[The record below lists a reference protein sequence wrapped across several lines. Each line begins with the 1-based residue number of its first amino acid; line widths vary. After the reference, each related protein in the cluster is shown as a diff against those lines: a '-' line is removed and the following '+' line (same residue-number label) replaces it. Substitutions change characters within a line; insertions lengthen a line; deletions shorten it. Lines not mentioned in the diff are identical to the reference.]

1 MRRRCF
7 LILAACL
14 PAIAAASLSGC
25 SPAEAQSSSKAPA
38 AVREFPVTVAPLER
52 RTVERTIDVVGTLR
66 GWEQVTIGSKRTG
79 RVSKVLHDMGDHVR
93 PGELLVELE
102 AVDAKLAYDQAQ
114 SKYLGE
120 LVKLGI
126 TEQQAQRFIEQYG
139 ISEELIRGKQAEEA
153 IDRVPAVVQVLVS
166 KEKALHNLNRQRAL
180 SKKGASTVQELEDY
194 ENEYRSASAAYENAR
209 ATARNVIAS
218 AVANRVARNQALQT
232 LADMI
237 IRVPKPELT
246 PPGSSQADAVVYA
259 VTKRSVSE
267 GQMVREGE
275 AVCELIIENPLR
287 LWTSA
292 PERYAEQVRVGQPVR
307 ITVSSQPD
315 LLFLGKVVRINPS
328 VDAVSRTFQVETQVP
343 NDRRLLRAG
352 GFAKATIVTDLSAQA
367 AVAPTESIIRFAG
380 VTKLFFVE
388 NGKARSVND
397 IVTGSEGPGWVEVTS
412 KSLPTSAMVVIT
424 GQTQL
429 ADGTPVVI
437 RTPKP
442 PSDHHK
448 KIETA
453 PTAAPE
459 LGSKATESVK
469 R

>member
-38 AVREFPVTVAPLER
+38 AVREVPVTVAPLER

-93 PGELLVELE
+93 PGEPLVELE

-153 IDRVPAVVQVLVS
+153 IDRVPAVIQVLVS

-218 AVANRVARNQALQT
+218 AVANRVARNQAIQT

-352 GFAKATIVTDLSAQA
+352 GFAKATIITDSAAQA

-429 ADGTPVVI
+429 ANGTPVVI
-437 RTPKP
+437 RTPGP
-442 PSDHHK
+442 PSDHHTK
-448 KIETA
+448 PETA
-453 PTAAPE
+453 PIATVS
-459 LGSKATESVK
+459 GSKAAESAT

>member
-1 MRRRCF
+1 MLTGGSSIVIESSGRCPRGPGHRGAPRAANRRADHRCRRH
-7 LILAACL
+7 LAR
-14 PAIAAASLSGC
+14 
-25 SPAEAQSSSKAPA
+25 
-38 AVREFPVTVAPLER
+38 V
-52 RTVERTIDVVGTLR
+52 
-66 GWEQVTIGSKRTG
+66 EQVTIGSKRTG

-93 PGELLVELE
+93 PGEPLVELE

-153 IDRVPAVVQVLVS
+153 IDRVPAVIQVLVS

-218 AVANRVARNQALQT
+218 AVANRVARNQAIQT

-287 LWTSA
+287 LWTNA

-352 GFAKATIVTDLSAQA
+352 GFAKATIITDSAAQA

-437 RTPKP
+437 RTPGP
-442 PSDHHK
+442 PSNHHTK
-448 KIETA
+448 PETA
-453 PTAAPE
+453 PIATVS
-459 LGSKATESVK
+459 GSKAAESAT

>member
-1 MRRRCF
+1 

-25 SPAEAQSSSKAPA
+25 SPAAAQSSSKAPA
-38 AVREFPVTVAPLER
+38 AVREVPVTVAPLER

-93 PGELLVELE
+93 PGEPLVELE

-153 IDRVPAVVQVLVS
+153 IDRVPAVIQVLVS

-218 AVANRVARNQALQT
+218 AVANRVARNQAIQT

-352 GFAKATIVTDLSAQA
+352 GFAKATIITDSAAQA

-429 ADGTPVVI
+429 ANGTPVVI
-437 RTPKP
+437 RTPEP
-442 PSDHHK
+442 PSDHHTK
-448 KIETA
+448 PETA
-453 PTAAPE
+453 PIATVS
-459 LGSKATESVK
+459 GSKAAESAT

>member
-1 MRRRCF
+1 M
-7 LILAACL
+7 
-14 PAIAAASLSGC
+14 
-25 SPAEAQSSSKAPA
+25 
-38 AVREFPVTVAPLER
+38 APLER

-93 PGELLVELE
+93 PGEPLVELE

-218 AVANRVARNQALQT
+218 AVANRVAQNQAMQT

-448 KIETA
+448 KTETA

-459 LGSKATESVK
+459 LGSKATESAK

>member
-1 MRRRCF
+1 MRRRCC

-38 AVREFPVTVAPLER
+38 AVREVPVTVAPLER

-93 PGELLVELE
+93 PGEPLVELE

-153 IDRVPAVVQVLVS
+153 IDRVPAVIQVLVS

-218 AVANRVARNQALQT
+218 AVANRVARNQAIQT

-287 LWTSA
+287 LWTNA

-352 GFAKATIVTDLSAQA
+352 GFAKATIITDSAAQA

-429 ADGTPVVI
+429 ANGTPVVI
-437 RTPKP
+437 RTPGP
-442 PSDHHK
+442 PSDHHTK
-448 KIETA
+448 PETA
-453 PTAAPE
+453 PIATVS
-459 LGSKATESVK
+459 GSKAAESAT

>member
-14 PAIAAASLSGC
+14 SAIAAASLSGC

-38 AVREFPVTVAPLER
+38 AVREVPVTVAPLER

-93 PGELLVELE
+93 PGEPLVELE
-102 AVDAKLAYDQAQ
+102 AVDAKFAYDQAQ

-153 IDRVPAVVQVLVS
+153 IDRVPAVIQVLVS

-218 AVANRVARNQALQT
+218 AVANRVARNQAMQT

-352 GFAKATIVTDLSAQA
+352 GFAKATIITDSAAQA

-412 KSLPTSAMVVIT
+412 KSLPTSGMVVIT

-429 ADGTPVVI
+429 ANGTPVVI
-437 RTPKP
+437 RTPGP
-442 PSDHHK
+442 PSDHHTK
-448 KIETA
+448 PETA
-453 PTAAPE
+453 PIATVS
-459 LGSKATESVK
+459 GSKAAESAT

>member
-1 MRRRCF
+1 
-7 LILAACL
+7 
-14 PAIAAASLSGC
+14 
-25 SPAEAQSSSKAPA
+25 
-38 AVREFPVTVAPLER
+38 
-52 RTVERTIDVVGTLR
+52 
-66 GWEQVTIGSKRTG
+66 
-79 RVSKVLHDMGDHVR
+79 
-93 PGELLVELE
+93 
-102 AVDAKLAYDQAQ
+102 
-114 SKYLGE
+114 
-120 LVKLGI
+120 
-126 TEQQAQRFIEQYG
+126 
-139 ISEELIRGKQAEEA
+139 
-153 IDRVPAVVQVLVS
+153 
-166 KEKALHNLNRQRAL
+166 
-180 SKKGASTVQELEDY
+180 
-194 ENEYRSASAAYENAR
+194 
-209 ATARNVIAS
+209 VIAS
-218 AVANRVARNQALQT
+218 AVANRVARNQAIQT

-246 PPGSSQADAVVYA
+246 PPGSSQADAVIYA

-292 PERYAEQVRVGQPVR
+292 PERHAEQVRVGQPVR

-352 GFAKATIVTDLSAQA
+352 GFAKATIVTDSAARA

-429 ADGTPVVI
+429 ANGTPVVV
-437 RTPKP
+437 RTPEP

-448 KIETA
+448 KPETA
-453 PTAAPE
+453 PTATVA
-459 LGSKATESVK
+459 GSKAAESAT

>member
-1 MRRRCF
+1 MRRRCC

-38 AVREFPVTVAPLER
+38 AVREVPVTVAPLER

-93 PGELLVELE
+93 PGEPLVELE

-153 IDRVPAVVQVLVS
+153 IDRVPAVIQVLVS

-218 AVANRVARNQALQT
+218 AVANRVARNQAIQT

-287 LWTSA
+287 LWTNVAGTLRRTGARWPARANYRVVSTRSPLSGQGRAYQSLGRCGQPHVSGRDPGAQRQA
-292 PERYAEQVRVGQPVR
+292 PAEGRRLRQGDDHHRLGSPGSRRPDRVDHPLRWCHQAVLRRERQGPVGQR
-307 ITVSSQPD
+307 H
-315 LLFLGKVVRINPS
+315 RH
-328 VDAVSRTFQVETQVP
+328 R
-343 NDRRLLRAG
+343 
-352 GFAKATIVTDLSAQA
+352 
-367 AVAPTESIIRFAG
+367 
-380 VTKLFFVE
+380 
-388 NGKARSVND
+388 
-397 IVTGSEGPGWVEVTS
+397 
-412 KSLPTSAMVVIT
+412 
-424 GQTQL
+424 
-429 ADGTPVVI
+429 
-437 RTPKP
+437 
-442 PSDHHK
+442 
-448 KIETA
+448 
-453 PTAAPE
+453 
-459 LGSKATESVK
+459 
-469 R
+469 

>member
-1 MRRRCF
+1 M
-7 LILAACL
+7 
-14 PAIAAASLSGC
+14 
-25 SPAEAQSSSKAPA
+25 
-38 AVREFPVTVAPLER
+38 APLER

-93 PGELLVELE
+93 PGEPLVELE

-218 AVANRVARNQALQT
+218 AVANRVARNQAIQT

-412 KSLPTSAMVVIT
+412 KSLPSSAMVVIT

-429 ADGTPVVI
+429 ANGTPVVI
-437 RTPKP
+437 RTPGP
-442 PSDHHK
+442 PSDHHTK
-448 KIETA
+448 PETA
-453 PTAAPE
+453 PIATVS
-459 LGSKATESVK
+459 GSKAAESAT

>member
-1 MRRRCF
+1 MLTGGSSIVIESPGRCPRGPGHRG
-7 LILAACL
+7 A
-14 PAIAAASLSGC
+14 
-25 SPAEAQSSSKAPA
+25 
-38 AVREFPVTVAPLER
+38 LER

-93 PGELLVELE
+93 PGEPLVELE

-126 TEQQAQRFIEQYG
+126 TEQQAQQFIEQYG

-153 IDRVPAVVQVLVS
+153 IDRVPAVIQVLVS

-218 AVANRVARNQALQT
+218 AVANRVARNQAIQT

-275 AVCELIIENPLR
+275 AVCRADHREPAAALDQVPGTLR
-287 LWTSA
+287 RTGARWPARANL
-292 PERYAEQVRVGQPVR
+292 
-307 ITVSSQPD
+307 TVSSQPD

-343 NDRRLLRAG
+343 NDSAPAAARRLRQG
-352 GFAKATIVTDLSAQA
+352 D
-367 AVAPTESIIRFAG
+367 
-380 VTKLFFVE
+380 
-388 NGKARSVND
+388 
-397 IVTGSEGPGWVEVTS
+397 
-412 KSLPTSAMVVIT
+412 
-424 GQTQL
+424 
-429 ADGTPVVI
+429 
-437 RTPKP
+437 
-442 PSDHHK
+442 DHHR
-448 KIETA
+448 
-453 PTAAPE
+453 
-459 LGSKATESVK
+459 LGSPGSRRPDRVDHPLRRCHQAVHRRERQGPVDQ
-469 R
+469 RHRDR

>member
-1 MRRRCF
+1 M
-7 LILAACL
+7 IVAASL
-14 PAIAAASLSGC
+14 GAIAAAGFSGC
-25 SPAEAQSSSKAPA
+25 APAAAQPSSKAPA
-38 AVREFPVTVAPLER
+38 AVRTVPVTVAALER

-93 PGELLVELE
+93 PGEPLVELE
-102 AVDAKLAYDQAQ
+102 GVDAKFAYDQAQ

-126 TEQQAQRFIEQYG
+126 SEQQAQRFIEQYG

-166 KEKALHNLNRQRAL
+166 KEKAMHNLNRQRAL

-218 AVANRVARNQALQT
+218 AVANRVARNQAMQT

-292 PERYAEQVRVGQPVR
+292 PERYSERVRVGQPVR
-307 ITVSSQPD
+307 IAVASQPE
-315 LLFLGKVVRINPS
+315 LTFEGKVVRINPS
-328 VDAVSRTFQVETQVP
+328 VDPVSRTFQVETQVP

-352 GFAKATIVTDLSAQA
+352 GFAKATIVTESAAQA

-388 NGKARSVND
+388 NGKAQSVND
-397 IVTGSEGPGWVEVTS
+397 IVTGTEGPGWVEVTS

-429 ADGTPVVI
+429 ADGTPVAI
-437 RTPKP
+437 RTPEP
-442 PSDHHK
+442 PADHHK
-448 KIETA
+448 KPETA
-453 PTAAPE
+453 PSAAPR
-459 LGSKATESVK
+459 LSLKAGEPAT

>member
-1 MRRRCF
+1 MRRRCC

-38 AVREFPVTVAPLER
+38 AVREVPVTVAPLER

-93 PGELLVELE
+93 PGEPLVELE

-153 IDRVPAVVQVLVS
+153 IDRVPAVIQVLVS

-218 AVANRVARNQALQT
+218 AVANRVARNQAIQT

-352 GFAKATIVTDLSAQA
+352 GFAKATIITDSAAQA

-412 KSLPTSAMVVIT
+412 QSLPTSAMVVIT

-429 ADGTPVVI
+429 ANGTPVVI
-437 RTPKP
+437 RTPGP
-442 PSDHHK
+442 PSDHHTK
-448 KIETA
+448 PETA
-453 PTAAPE
+453 PIATVS
-459 LGSKATESVK
+459 GSKAAESAT

>member
-1 MRRRCF
+1 MRRRCC

-38 AVREFPVTVAPLER
+38 AVREVPVTVAPLER

-93 PGELLVELE
+93 PGEPLVELE

-153 IDRVPAVVQVLVS
+153 IDRVPAVIQVLVS

-218 AVANRVARNQALQT
+218 AVANRVARNQAMQT

-287 LWTSA
+287 LWTNA

-307 ITVSSQPD
+307 ITVSSQPE

-352 GFAKATIVTDLSAQA
+352 GFAKATIVTDSAARA

-429 ADGTPVVI
+429 ANGTPVVI
-437 RTPKP
+437 RTPGP
-442 PSDHHK
+442 PSDHHTK
-448 KIETA
+448 PETA
-453 PTAAPE
+453 PIATVS
-459 LGSKATESVK
+459 GSKAAESAT

>member
-1 MRRRCF
+1 MRRRCC

-38 AVREFPVTVAPLER
+38 AVREVPVTVAPLER

-93 PGELLVELE
+93 PGEPLVELE

-139 ISEELIRGKQAEEA
+139 ISEQLIRGKQAEEA
-153 IDRVPAVVQVLVS
+153 IDRVPAVIQVLVS

-218 AVANRVARNQALQT
+218 AVANRVARNQAIQT

-328 VDAVSRTFQVETQVP
+328 VDVVSRTFQVETQVP

-352 GFAKATIVTDLSAQA
+352 GFAKATIITDSAAQA

-429 ADGTPVVI
+429 ANGTPVVI
-437 RTPKP
+437 RTPEP
-442 PSDHHK
+442 PSDHHTK
-448 KIETA
+448 PETA
-453 PTAAPE
+453 PIATVS
-459 LGSKATESVK
+459 GSKAAESAT

>member
-25 SPAEAQSSSKAPA
+25 SPAEAQPSSKAPA
-38 AVREFPVTVAPLER
+38 AVREVPVTVAPLER

-93 PGELLVELE
+93 PGEPLVELE

-218 AVANRVARNQALQT
+218 AVANRVARNQAIQA

-287 LWTSA
+287 LWTNA

-352 GFAKATIVTDLSAQA
+352 GFAKATIITDSAAQA

-429 ADGTPVVI
+429 ANGTPVVI
-437 RTPKP
+437 RTPGP
-442 PSDHHK
+442 PSDHHTK
-448 KIETA
+448 PETA
-453 PTAAPE
+453 PIASVS
-459 LGSKATESVK
+459 GSKAAESAT

>member
-38 AVREFPVTVAPLER
+38 AVREVPVTVAPLER

-93 PGELLVELE
+93 PGEPLVELE
-102 AVDAKLAYDQAQ
+102 AVDAKFAYDQAQ

-153 IDRVPAVVQVLVS
+153 IDRVPAVIQVLVS

-218 AVANRVARNQALQT
+218 AVANRVARNQAIQT

-352 GFAKATIVTDLSAQA
+352 GFAKATIITDSAAQA

-429 ADGTPVVI
+429 ANGTPVVI
-437 RTPKP
+437 RTPGP
-442 PSDHHK
+442 PSDHHTK
-448 KIETA
+448 PETA
-453 PTAAPE
+453 PIATVS
-459 LGSKATESVK
+459 GSKAAESAT

>member
-25 SPAEAQSSSKAPA
+25 SPAEAQPSSKAPA
-38 AVREFPVTVAPLER
+38 AVREVPVTVAPLER

-93 PGELLVELE
+93 PGEPLVELE

-153 IDRVPAVVQVLVS
+153 IDRVPAVIQVLVS

-218 AVANRVARNQALQT
+218 AVANRVARNQAIQT

-237 IRVPKPELT
+237 IRVPKSALT
-246 PPGSSQADAVVYA
+246 PPGSSQADALVYA

-287 LWTSA
+287 LWTNA

-352 GFAKATIVTDLSAQA
+352 GFAKATLVTDSAAQA

-429 ADGTPVVI
+429 ANGTPVVI
-437 RTPKP
+437 RTPGP
-442 PSDHHK
+442 PSDHHTK
-448 KIETA
+448 PETA
-453 PTAAPE
+453 PIATVS
-459 LGSKATESVK
+459 GSKAAESAT

>member
-1 MRRRCF
+1 MIRRCF
-7 LILAACL
+7 LI
-14 PAIAAASLSGC
+14 IAASLAVIATASLSGC
-25 SPAEAQSSSKAPA
+25 SPAEAQPSSKAKLA
-38 AVREFPVTVAPLER
+38 IREVPVTVTTLQR

-93 PGELLVELE
+93 PGEPLVELE

-139 ISEELIRGKQAEEA
+139 ISEELIRGKQAETA
-153 IDRVPAVVQVLVS
+153 IDRVPSVVQVLVS

-218 AVANRVARNQALQT
+218 AVANRVARNQAIQT

-237 IRVPKPELT
+237 IRVPKPALT
-246 PPGSSQADAVVYA
+246 PPGSSQADAMVYA
-259 VTKRSVSE
+259 ITKRSVSE
-267 GQMVREGE
+267 GQMLKEGE

-292 PERYAEQVRVGQPVR
+292 PECYAERVRVGQLVR
-307 ITVSSQPD
+307 IAVASQPV
-315 LLFLGKVVRINPS
+315 LTFEGKVVRINPS
-328 VDAVSRTFQVETQVP
+328 VDPLSRTFQIETQVA

-352 GFAKATIVTDLSAQA
+352 GFAKATIVTDSTAQA
-367 AVAPTESIIRFAG
+367 AVAPTESIIHYAG

-397 IVTGSEGPGWVEVTS
+397 IVTGTEGPGWVEVTS
-412 KSLPTSAMVVIT
+412 KSLPTWAMVVTT

-429 ADGTPVVI
+429 AEGTPVVI
-437 RTPKP
+437 RSPEP
-442 PSDHHK
+442 PTDHRRQP
-448 KIETA
+448 ETTA
-453 PTAAPE
+453 TAAAGS
-459 LGSKATESVK
+459 GSKTTESA
-469 R
+469 RR

>member
-38 AVREFPVTVAPLER
+38 AVREVPVTVAPLER

-93 PGELLVELE
+93 PGEPLVELE
-102 AVDAKLAYDQAQ
+102 AVDAKFAYDQAQ

-153 IDRVPAVVQVLVS
+153 IDRVPAVIQVLVS

-218 AVANRVARNQALQT
+218 AVANRVARNQAIQT

-352 GFAKATIVTDLSAQA
+352 GFAKAAIITDSAAQA

-412 KSLPTSAMVVIT
+412 QSLPTSAMVVIT

-429 ADGTPVVI
+429 ANGTPVVI
-437 RTPKP
+437 RTPGP
-442 PSDHHK
+442 PSDHHTK
-448 KIETA
+448 PETA
-453 PTAAPE
+453 PIATVS
-459 LGSKATESVK
+459 GSKAAESAT

>member
-1 MRRRCF
+1 MRRRCC

-38 AVREFPVTVAPLER
+38 AVREVPVTVAPLER

-93 PGELLVELE
+93 PGEPLVELE

-153 IDRVPAVVQVLVS
+153 IDRVPAVIQVLVS

-352 GFAKATIVTDLSAQA
+352 GFAKATIITDSAAQA

-412 KSLPTSAMVVIT
+412 KSLPASAMVVIT
-424 GQTQL
+424 GQAQL
-429 ADGTPVVI
+429 ANGTPVVI
-437 RTPKP
+437 RTPGP
-442 PSDHHK
+442 PSDHHTK
-448 KIETA
+448 PETA
-453 PTAAPE
+453 PIATVS
-459 LGSKATESVK
+459 GSKAAESAT

>member
-14 PAIAAASLSGC
+14 PAIAAAGLSGC

-38 AVREFPVTVAPLER
+38 AVREVPVTVAPLER

-93 PGELLVELE
+93 PGEPLVELE

-153 IDRVPAVVQVLVS
+153 IDRVPAVIQVLVS

-218 AVANRVARNQALQT
+218 AVANRVARNQAIQT

-292 PERYAEQVRVGQPVR
+292 PERYGEQVRVGQPVR

-352 GFAKATIVTDLSAQA
+352 GFAKATIITDSAAQA

-437 RTPKP
+437 RTPGP
-442 PSDHHK
+442 PSDHHTK
-448 KIETA
+448 PETA
-453 PTAAPE
+453 PIATVS
-459 LGSKATESVK
+459 GSKAAESAT

>member
-38 AVREFPVTVAPLER
+38 AVREVPVTVAPLER

-93 PGELLVELE
+93 PGEPLVELE

-352 GFAKATIVTDLSAQA
+352 GFAKATIVTDSAARA

-442 PSDHHK
+442 PSDHHTK
-448 KIETA
+448 PETA
-453 PTAAPE
+453 PIATVS
-459 LGSKATESVK
+459 GSKAAESAT